1 MLRFGELLRI
11 VLLLMSVVGT
21 WVQALEITSG
31 PEVVADEESA
41 LIVWETDVE
50 CGGRVHFGTSVADM
64 RGRASGGVTK
74 SHEVTLSELLPG
86 TTYHFTV
93 GSSRKKL
100 GEGTFKT
107 EGVAP
112 KPAIVPMVKT
122 EAVAKEAVPMPKDAP
137 STRQTWGYLASLQDH
152 FDRHGRDFGSRD
164 PDHYAAQAW
173 SFLQRARIEGLPMKW
188 DESDETLRVMDPKSH
203 AFAAYNED
211 GTTKTYFKAHSPGY
225 WDRQPGI
232 PGKPADVPFLSKPSI
247 R

>member
-1 MLRFGELLRI
+1 MRSALFRSFRQLVFGLLP
-11 VLLLMSVVGT
+11 LSAS
-21 WVQALEITSG
+21 ALEITSG
-31 PEVVADEESA
+31 PEVVADEGSA

-50 CGGRVHFGTSVADM
+50 CGGRVHFGTSAADM

-74 SHEVTLSELLPG
+74 SHEVALSDLVPG

-112 KPAIVPMVKT
+112 KPAVVPMAKKELVAT
-122 EAVAKEAVPMPKDAP
+122 EAVPLPEEAP

-173 SFLQRARIEGLPMKW
+173 SFLQRARIQSLPMKW

-225 WDRQPGI
+225 WDRQPGV
-232 PGKPADVPFLSKPSI
+232 PVKPADVPFLSKPSI